1 MKNVKGQT
9 YLVFPSSKVAAVMF
23 LSITNGCASQIVYL
37 FLKHFVLMKRD
48 ALPNDMKAIAKKSTV
63 IEFPKK

>member
-1 MKNVKGQT
+1 
-9 YLVFPSSKVAAVMF
+9 MF
-23 LSITNGCASQIVYL
+23 LSMTNGCASQIVYL
-37 FLKHFVLMKRD
+37 FIKHFVLMKRD